1 MRVGVN
7 DKIIDAAIIVF
18 VTLAAF
24 LCLVPLLHLVAI
36 SFSSNGAIMSNKVT
50 LFPIEWST
58 LAYQTVLKDSKMLG
72 SLGFTIILVSLFTV
86 ICMIMTICAAYPLTK
101 QKLKGRNFFLFVIVI
116 TMFFSGGLIPEY
128 LLMKSLKLTNT
139 IWSLILPGMI
149 NAFYLIILKS
159 FFSSIPEEL
168 EESARIDGSSHFGTL
183 FRIVLP
189 LSVPVLATLSLF
201 YAVGRWNGFMDALFY
216 ITNQNLYPIQLK
228 LYQLV
233 ISNQLSDA
241 TATEGMNSSAPI
253 PESLKAASIMFATV
267 PILLV
272 YPWLQRYFIS
282 GLMIGAVKG

>member
-1 MRVGVN
+1 MKVRAS
-7 DKIIDAAIIVF
+7 DKIIDSCIILLVTVASF
-18 VTLAAF
+18 V
-24 LCLVPLLHLVAI
+24 CLVPILHLIAV
-36 SFSSNGAIMSNKVT
+36 SLSSNAAILSNKVT
-50 LFPIEWST
+50 VFPVEWST
-58 LAYQTVLKDSKMLG
+58 LAYESVFKDAKMVS
-72 SLGFTIILVSLFTV
+72 SLFFTIVLVAVFTV
-86 ICMIMTICAAYPLTK
+86 VCMIMTICAAYPLTK
-101 QKLKGRNFFLFVIVI
+101 KKLKGRDFFLILIVF

-128 LLMKSLKLTNT
+128 LLVKSLKLTNT
-139 IWSLILPGMI
+139 LWALVLPGMI

-189 LSVPVLATLSLF
+189 LSLPVLATLSLF

-216 ITNQNLYPIQLK
+216 ITNQDLYPIQLK

-233 ISNQLSDA
+233 ISNQMSDA
-241 TATEGMNSSAPI
+241 TATEGMSAMAPI
-253 PESLKAASIMFATV
+253 PESLKAASIMFATI

-282 GLMIGAVKG
+282 GIMVGAVKG

>member
-1 MRVGVN
+1 MKVRAS
-7 DKIIDAAIIVF
+7 DKIIDSCIILLVTAASFI
-18 VTLAAF
+18 
-24 LCLVPLLHLVAI
+24 CLVPILHLVAV
-36 SFSSNGAIMSNKVT
+36 SLSSNAAILSNKVT
-50 LFPIEWST
+50 VFPVEWST
-58 LAYQTVLKDSKMLG
+58 LAYESVFKDAKMVS
-72 SLGFTIILVSLFTV
+72 SLFFTILLVAVFTV
-86 ICMIMTICAAYPLTK
+86 VCMIMTICAAYPLTK
-101 QKLKGRNFFLFVIVI
+101 KKLKGRDFFLILIVF

-128 LLMKSLKLTNT
+128 LLVKSLKLTNT
-139 IWSLILPGMI
+139 LWALVLPGMI

-189 LSVPVLATLSLF
+189 LSLPVLATLSLF

-216 ITNQNLYPIQLK
+216 ITNQDLYPIQLK

-233 ISNQLSDA
+233 ISNQMSDA
-241 TATEGMNSSAPI
+241 TATEGMSAMAPI
-253 PESLKAASIMFATV
+253 PESLKAASIMFATI

-282 GLMIGAVKG
+282 GIMVGAVKG

>member
-1 MRVGVN
+1 MKTGQL
-7 DKIIDAAIIVF
+7 DKLFDGFIITFVALASFLALVPILHLASVSLSSNAAI
-18 VTLAAF
+18 L
-24 LCLVPLLHLVAI
+24 
-36 SFSSNGAIMSNKVT
+36 SNKVT
-50 LFPIEWST
+50 LFPVEWST
-58 LAYQTVLKDSKMLG
+58 VAYKTVLQDAKMIG
-72 SLGFTIILVSLFTV
+72 SLFFTIGLVVLFTV
-86 ICMIMTICAAYPLTK
+86 VCMMMTICAAYPLTK
-101 QKLKGRNFFLFVIVI
+101 KRLKGRDFFLLMIVF

-128 LLMKSLKLTNT
+128 LLVKTLKLTNT
-139 IWSLILPGMI
+139 IWALVLPGMI
-149 NAFYLIILKS
+149 NAFYLIILKT

-189 LSVPVLATLSLF
+189 LSLPVLATLSLF

-233 ISNQLSDA
+233 ISNQMSDA
-241 TATEGMNSSAPI
+241 TATEGMNSLAPI

-282 GLMIGAVKG
+282 GMMIGAVKG

>member
-1 MRVGVN
+1 MRVSAS
-7 DKIIDAAIIVF
+7 DKIIDSFIILL
-18 VTLAAF
+18 VTVASF
-24 LCLVPLLHLVAI
+24 ICLVPILHLIAV
-36 SFSSNGAIMSNKVT
+36 SLSSNAAILSNKVT
-50 LFPIEWST
+50 VFPVEWNT
-58 LAYQTVLKDSKMLG
+58 LAYESVFKDAKMIS
-72 SLGFTIILVSLFTV
+72 SLFFTIILVVVFTV
-86 ICMIMTICAAYPLTK
+86 VCMIMTICAAYPLTK
-101 QKLKGRNFFLFVIVI
+101 KKLKGRDFFLIIIVF

-128 LLMKSLKLTNT
+128 LLVKSLKLTNT
-139 IWSLILPGMI
+139 IWALVLPGMI

-189 LSVPVLATLSLF
+189 LSLPVLATLSLF

-216 ITNQNLYPIQLK
+216 ITNQDLYPIQLK

-233 ISNQLSDA
+233 ISNQMSDA
-241 TATEGMNSSAPI
+241 TATEGMNALAPI
-253 PESLKAASIMFATV
+253 PESLKAASIMFATI

-282 GLMIGAVKG
+282 GIMIGAVKG